1 MKAKY
6 ETLDEYLDDLDAIKE
21 QVADKTR
28 GMTTSQVKAY
38 FAGSAR
44 RLRELTGQQHQQ
56 LRGSPKAS
64 TAKH

>member
-21 QVADKTR
+21 QVAEKTR
-28 GMTTSQVKAY
+28 GMTTAQVKAY

-44 RLRELTGQQHQQ
+44 RLRELTRRQP
-56 LRGSPKAS
+56 RRFPASRKAA